1 MSAADD
7 ILAFVRLFGLLERQV
22 VCCGTVSL
30 PQCVALQAL
39 ASRPHTNTELAD
51 ALGVT
56 RGAITRLLDGMDG
69 RGWIVRSRDA
79 GDRRRLAV
87 SLAPA
92 GRAEAK
98 RLGGLFEESVA
109 QLLAELPAKER
120 PRVERSLR
128 LLRDAAEATRARW
141 SASA

>member
-51 ALGVT
+51 ALGVP

-79 GDRRRLAV
+79 GDRRRLRF
-87 SLAPA
+87 LLH
-92 GRAEAK
+92 AEQSP
-98 RLGGLFEESVA
+98 LLFFSSPSF
-109 QLLAELPAKER
+109 LLPQPPTHAL
-120 PRVERSLR
+120 
-128 LLRDAAEATRARW
+128 
-141 SASA
+141 